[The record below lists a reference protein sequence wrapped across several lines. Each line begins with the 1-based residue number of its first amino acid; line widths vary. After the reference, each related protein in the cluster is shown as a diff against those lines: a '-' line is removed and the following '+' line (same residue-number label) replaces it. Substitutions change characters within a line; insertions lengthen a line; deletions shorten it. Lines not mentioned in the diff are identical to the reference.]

1 MDIDGRLTL
10 KQLRAF
16 VSVYRH
22 RKLVTAAEELRVTQS
37 AISVLIRQIES
48 TLGIRLFDRNTRSL
62 EPTLAATEVFGIAER
77 VLQEVGTLVF
87 SAREMTAGVR
97 GRVHLAATPSTAAA
111 LLATTV
117 GRFSREYER
126 IRLILDDCAPNQFLS
141 LIQSE
146 QVEFGVGTPPPTE
159 AGFESTPL
167 LEDRMYVVCADSHAI
182 ARQAAVSWKDLN
194 GVPVIAFRPGYGVRR
209 LIDDTAA
216 KAGIELNIVHEAG
229 FLDTAAW
236 MAASGLGVC
245 LLPGALARKHAHQP
259 VAIVPL
265 RNPVVRRTI
274 ALVTKKGR
282 SLSPACRIF
291 VDMLRSDLAAD
302 QASGTGATH
311 P

>member
-1 MDIDGRLTL
+1 
-10 KQLRAF
+10 
-16 VSVYRH
+16 
-22 RKLVTAAEELRVTQS
+22 
-37 AISVLIRQIES
+37 
-48 TLGIRLFDRNTRSL
+48 
-62 EPTLAATEVFGIAER
+62 
-77 VLQEVGTLVF
+77 
-87 SAREMTAGVR
+87 
-97 GRVHLAATPSTAAA
+97 
-111 LLATTV
+111 
-117 GRFSREYER
+117 
-126 IRLILDDCAPNQFLS
+126 
-141 LIQSE
+141 
-146 QVEFGVGTPPPTE
+146 
-159 AGFESTPL
+159 
-167 LEDRMYVVCADSHAI
+167 MYLVCADSHAI
-182 ARQAAVSWKDLN
+182 ARQAAVSWKDLR

-274 ALVTKKGR
+274 SLVTKKGR

-302 QASGTGATH
+302 QPSDED
-311 P
+311 